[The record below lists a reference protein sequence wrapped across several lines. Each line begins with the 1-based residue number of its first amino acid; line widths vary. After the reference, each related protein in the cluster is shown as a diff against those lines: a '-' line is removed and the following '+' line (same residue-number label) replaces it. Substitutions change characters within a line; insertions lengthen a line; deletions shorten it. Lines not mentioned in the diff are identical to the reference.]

1 MRVLVVDDEPTSRVI
16 AEAALRNFGH
26 ECHTFADGA
35 QAWEATQSLRPD
47 VVISD
52 WTMPGLTGLELCAN
66 VRAQGPD
73 AYTYFILVTAHG
85 EPHQII
91 RGMQAGADDYLVKPL
106 DVDDLQVRLIA
117 ASRITSLHRRLASQK
132 GELESL
138 NRELTTI
145 ALRDPLTGLGNRRA
159 LEEDLE
165 LLQARAI
172 RYGHRYCLALIDID
186 YFKAYND
193 AFGHQAG
200 DHALQVVASHLTAQ
214 ARGGD
219 ALYRYGGEEFLCVFP
234 EQTLGTAAI
243 AVERMRT
250 GMEDLGIP
258 SAAGNS
264 SCLTVS
270 AGLAM
275 LDPDHT
281 RSTHAVLKEADEA
294 LYRAKQLGRNRVES
308 AGIVVV

>member
-1 MRVLVVDDEPTSRVI
+1 MRILVVDDEPTSRVI
-16 AEAALRNFGH
+16 AEAALRNLGH
-26 ECHTFADGA
+26 ECHTLADGA
-35 QAWEATQSLRPD
+35 QAWEAIRSRRPD

-52 WTMPGLTGLELCAN
+52 WTMPGLTGLELCAK
-66 VRAQGPD
+66 VRGHELD
-73 AYTYFILVTAHG
+73 AYTYFILVTAHR
-85 EPHQII
+85 ERHQVIQ
-91 RGMQAGADDYLVKPL
+91 GMRAGADDYLVKPL

-117 ASRITSLHRRLASQK
+117 ASRITSLHRQLARQK
-132 GELESL
+132 AELESF

-172 RYGHRYCLALIDID
+172 RYGHRYCIALIDVD

-200 DHALQVVASHLTAQ
+200 DQALQMVASHLSAQ

-234 EQTLGTAAI
+234 EQTLATAAVG
-243 AVERMRT
+243 VERMRT
-250 GMEDLGIP
+250 GMEGLGIP
-258 SAAGNS
+258 SAGGKS
-264 SCLTVS
+264 GSLTLS

-294 LYRAKQLGRNRVES
+294 LYRAKQLGRNRVETAEIS
-308 AGIVVV
+308 VV